1 MPNMTLAVPPDLKK
15 EMDKFP
21 VINWS
26 EVARQAFAEK
36 VGELELLKEIT
47 AKSKLTEKDA
57 IEIGRKVNKGI
68 ARRHGA

>member
-15 EMDKFP
+15 DMDKFP

-36 VGELELLKEIT
+36 VEELELLKAIT
-47 AKSKLTEKDA
+47 ARSKLTEKDA
-57 IEIGRKVNKGI
+57 IEIGRKIRKGV
-68 ARRHGA
+68 AKRHGG